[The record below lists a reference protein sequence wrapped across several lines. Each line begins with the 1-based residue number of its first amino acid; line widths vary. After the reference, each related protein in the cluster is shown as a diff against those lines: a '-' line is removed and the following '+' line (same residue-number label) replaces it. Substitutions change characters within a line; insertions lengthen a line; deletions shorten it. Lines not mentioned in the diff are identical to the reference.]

1 MAQWPGTQGR
11 SRGYGKGTGGER
23 GEGDASWISVSDL
36 MAGLM
41 MVFLCIAVAMMRSVM
56 IEREKIRTIAMSY
69 KENQLAIYESLQR
82 EFAPDLRRWG
92 ATINRD
98 TLTIAFNN
106 SDAMF
111 ETGEAQLNASYQ
123 VVFEEFFPRYMNVLA
138 PFRASIEAVRIE
150 GHTSSGWGQS
160 SDRHAMYFNNLRL
173 SQDRARS
180 VLRFVYTLDAV
191 TSYNRW
197 MMQNVAAVGYSSS
210 RPIYNADGS
219 ENIDQSKRVAFR
231 VITNSETK
239 IHSILEESF

>member
-1 MAQWPGTQGR
+1 MSAR
-11 SRGYGKGTGGER
+11 SGFPRSGGSHR
-23 GEGDASWISVSDL
+23 GEGEASWISVSDL

-82 EFAPDLRRWG
+82 EFAADLPRWG
-92 ATINRD
+92 ATIDRD
-98 TLTIAFNN
+98 TLTVAFNN

-111 ETGEAQLNASYQ
+111 DTGEASLSASYQ
-123 VVFEEFFPRYMNVLA
+123 IVFEEFFPRYMNVLA
-138 PFRASIEAVRIE
+138 PFKASVEAVRIE

-160 SDRHAMYFNNLRL
+160 SDRNTTYFNNLRL

-180 VLRFVYTLDAV
+180 VLRYVYTLDEV
-191 TSYNRW
+191 TTHHAW

-210 RPIYNADGS
+210 RPIYNDDGS
-219 ENIDQSKRVAFR
+219 ENIEQSKRVAFR

>member
-1 MAQWPGTQGR
+1 MAARPGFTR
-11 SRGYGKGTGGER
+11 SGATTRGDGES
-23 GEGDASWISVSDL
+23 SWISVSDL

-69 KENQLAIYESLQR
+69 KENQLAIYESLQQ
-82 EFAPDLRRWG
+82 EFAPDLARWG
-92 ATINRD
+92 ATIDRD
-98 TLTIAFNN
+98 TLTVAFNN

-111 ETGEAQLNASYQ
+111 DTGEAALSASYQ
-123 VVFEEFFPRYMNVLA
+123 VVFEEFFPRYMNVLV
-138 PFRASIEAVRIE
+138 PYQDSVDAVRIE

-160 SDRHAMYFNNLRL
+160 LDLNAMYFNNLRL

-180 VLRFVYTLDAV
+180 VLRFVYTLGEV
-191 TSYNRW
+191 TTHHAW

-219 ENIDQSKRVAFR
+219 ENIEQSKRVAFR

>member
-1 MAQWPGTQGR
+1 MNSRSGFSRSGRLGVGR
-11 SRGYGKGTGGER
+11 SGSARTDS
-23 GEGDASWISVSDL
+23 DASWISVSDL

-69 KENQLAIYESLQR
+69 KENQLAIYESLQS
-82 EFAPDLRRWG
+82 EFAPDLARWG
-92 ATINRD
+92 ATIDRD
-98 TLTIAFNN
+98 TLTVAFNN

-111 ETGEAQLNASYQ
+111 DTGEAALSDSYQ

-138 PFRASIEAVRIE
+138 PYKASVEAVRIE
-150 GHTSSGWGQS
+150 GHTSTGWGQT
-160 SDRHAMYFNNLRL
+160 SDRNASYFNNLRL

-180 VLRFVYTLDAV
+180 VLRYVYTLDEV
-191 TSYNRW
+191 TTHHAW

-219 ENIDQSKRVAFR
+219 ENIEQSKRVAFR

>member
-1 MAQWPGTQGR
+1 MAARFGLGSR
-11 SRGYGKGTGGER
+11 SED
-23 GEGDASWISVSDL
+23 EASWISVSDL

-82 EFAPDLRRWG
+82 EFRGDLDRWG
-92 ATINRD
+92 AVIDRD
-98 TLTIAFNN
+98 TLTVAFIN

-111 ETGEAQLNASYQ
+111 DTGAAHLSAHYQ

-138 PFRASIEAVRIE
+138 PFKTSVDAVRIE
-150 GHTSSGWGQS
+150 GHTSTGWGLMS
-160 SDRHAMYFNNLRL
+160 SDADASYFNNLRL

-180 VLRFVYTLDAV
+180 VLRFVYTLDSVSAHHQ
-191 TSYNRW
+191 W

-219 ENIDQSKRVAFR
+219 ENIEQSKRVAFR
-231 VITNSETK
+231 VITNSEMK

>member
-1 MAQWPGTQGR
+1 MVQRSGYHGGR
-11 SRGYGKGTGGER
+11 VSQDRGD
-23 GEGDASWISVSDL
+23 DASWISVSDL

-69 KENQLAIYESLQR
+69 KENQLAIYETLQR
-82 EFAPDLRRWG
+82 EFAPDLGRWG
-92 ATINRD
+92 ATIDRE

-111 ETGEAQLNASYQ
+111 ETGEAELNASYQ

-138 PFRASIEAVRIE
+138 PFRTSIEAVRIE

-160 SDRHAMYFNNLRL
+160 SDPNAMYFNNLRL

-191 TSYNRW
+191 TSYNSW
-197 MMQNVAAVGYSSS
+197 MMKNVAAVGYSSS

>member
-1 MAQWPGTQGR
+1 MAARPGFTR
-11 SRGYGKGTGGER
+11 SGAITRGDGES
-23 GEGDASWISVSDL
+23 SWISVSDL

-69 KENQLAIYESLQR
+69 KENQLAIYESLQQ
-82 EFAPDLRRWG
+82 EFAPDLARWG
-92 ATINRD
+92 ATIDRD
-98 TLTIAFNN
+98 TLTVAFNN

-111 ETGEAQLNASYQ
+111 DTGEAALSASYQ
-123 VVFEEFFPRYMNVLA
+123 VVFEEFFPRYMNVLV
-138 PFRASIEAVRIE
+138 PYQDSVDAVRIE
-150 GHTSSGWGQS
+150 GHTSSGWGES
-160 SDRHAMYFNNLRL
+160 LDLNAMYFNNLRL

-180 VLRFVYTLDAV
+180 VLRFVYTLGEV
-191 TSYNRW
+191 TTHHAW

-219 ENIDQSKRVAFR
+219 ENIEQSKRVAFR

>member
-1 MAQWPGTQGR
+1 MASRSRPPRAGFQGR
-11 SRGYGKGTGGER
+11 DHGAGDR
-23 GEGDASWISVSDL
+23 GEDSSWISVSDL

-56 IEREKIRTIAMSY
+56 IEREKIRTIALSY

-82 EFAPDLRRWG
+82 EFEPDLPRWG
-92 ATINRD
+92 ATIDRD
-98 TLTIAFNN
+98 TLTVAFNN

-111 ETGEAQLNASYQ
+111 DIGQARLNSGSQ
-123 VVFEEFFPRYMNVLA
+123 VSLQEFFPRYMQVLA
-138 PFRASIEAVRIE
+138 PFKKSIEAVRIE

-160 SDRHAMYFNNLRL
+160 NDRNAVYFNNLRL

-180 VLRFVYTLDAV
+180 VLRYVYTLDAV
-191 TSYNRW
+191 TAHSNW

-210 RPIYNADGS
+210 RPIYNSDGS

-231 VITNSETK
+231 VITNSENK
-239 IHSILEESF
+239 IHSILEESL

>member
-1 MAQWPGTQGR
+1 MSTRAGFSRSSMQGR
-11 SRGYGKGTGGER
+11 GES
-23 GEGDASWISVSDL
+23 ESAWISVSDL

-69 KENQLAIYESLQR
+69 KENQLAIYESLQS
-82 EFAPDLRRWG
+82 EFAPDLKRWG
-92 ATINRD
+92 ATIDRE
-98 TLTIAFNN
+98 TLTVAFNN

-111 ETGEAQLNASYQ
+111 DTGEAALSASYQ

-138 PFRASIEAVRIE
+138 PFKTSVEAVRIE
-150 GHTSSGWGQS
+150 GHTSSGWGQNMG
-160 SDRHAMYFNNLRL
+160 RNAMYFNNLRL

-180 VLRFVYTLDAV
+180 VLQYVYTLDEV
-191 TSYNRW
+191 TTHHTW

-210 RPIYNADGS
+210 RPIYNTDGN
-219 ENIDQSKRVAFR
+219 ENIEQSKRVAFR

>member
-1 MAQWPGTQGR
+1 MADRYGLN
-11 SRGYGKGTGGER
+11 SRDDDES
-23 GEGDASWISVSDL
+23 SWISVSDL

-82 EFAPDLRRWG
+82 EFRDDLPRWG
-92 ATINRD
+92 AVIDRD
-98 TLTIAFNN
+98 TLTVAFNN

-111 ETGEAQLNASYQ
+111 DTGAAHLSESYQ
-123 VVFEEFFPRYMNVLA
+123 VVFEEFFPRYIEVLA
-138 PFRASIEAVRIE
+138 PFKASVEAVRIE
-150 GHTSSGWGQS
+150 GHTSSEWGLISGDQDIS
-160 SDRHAMYFNNLRL
+160 YFNNLRL

-180 VLRFVYTLDAV
+180 VLRFVYTLEAV
-191 TSYNRW
+191 STHHQW

-210 RPIYNADGS
+210 RPIYNADGT
-219 ENIDQSKRVAFR
+219 ENIEQSKRVAFR

>member
-1 MAQWPGTQGR
+1 MSSRSGFFRPAGR
-11 SRGYGKGTGGER
+11 SRGEGE
-23 GEGDASWISVSDL
+23 ASWISVSDL

-69 KENQLAIYESLQR
+69 KENQLAIYETLQR
-82 EFAPDLRRWG
+82 EFAADLPRWG
-92 ATINRD
+92 ATIDRD
-98 TLTIAFNN
+98 TLTVAFNN

-111 ETGEAQLNASYQ
+111 DTGEATLSTSYQ

-138 PFRASIEAVRIE
+138 PFKASIESVRIE

-160 SDRHAMYFNNLRL
+160 SDRNTTYFNNLRL

-180 VLRFVYTLDAV
+180 VLRYVYTLAEV
-191 TSYNRW
+191 TTHHAW
-197 MMQNVAAVGYSSS
+197 MMRNVAAVGYSSS
-210 RPIYNADGS
+210 RPIYNGDGS
-219 ENIDQSKRVAFR
+219 ENIEQSKRVAFR

>member
-1 MAQWPGTQGR
+1 MMSRSGIH
-11 SRGYGKGTGGER
+11 SRGE
-23 GEGDASWISVSDL
+23 DDSSWISVSDL

-69 KENQLAIYESLQR
+69 KENQLAIYDSLQR
-82 EFAPDLRRWG
+82 EFAPDLARWG
-92 ATINRD
+92 ATIDRE
-98 TLTIAFNN
+98 TLTVAFNN

-111 ETGEAQLNASYQ
+111 DTGEAELSASYQ
-123 VVFEEFFPRYMNVLA
+123 EVFEEFFPRYMNVLV
-138 PFRASIEAVRIE
+138 PFKTSIEAVRIE

-160 SDRHAMYFNNLRL
+160 SDRYAMYFNNLRL

-180 VLRFVYTLDAV
+180 VLRFVYTLGEVNTHRA
-191 TSYNRW
+191 W

-210 RPIYNADGS
+210 RPIYNEDGS
-219 ENIDQSKRVAFR
+219 ENIEQSKRVAFR